1 VALQLDLCCSELRIF
16 GDATQ
21 LRQAILNL
29 LVNAREA
36 LQDRG
41 GVIRV
46 STGTVPVDPAA
57 CHGLVFG
64 GDQPP
69 GVYAFVRVVD
79 DGPGF
84 DLDAQERI
92 FEPFVSSK
100 GKHRGIGL
108 STVLGIARAHR
119 ALLQLESAPGRG
131 TTLAISLGVTG

>member
-1 VALQLDLCCSELRIF
+1 M
-16 GDATQ
+16 
-21 LRQAILNL
+21 NL
-29 LVNAREA
+29 LANAREA

-41 GVIRV
+41 GVIQV
-46 STGTVPVDPAA
+46 STGTERVDPAE
-57 CHGLVFG
+57 CHGLVLG
-64 GDQPP
+64 GDRPP
-69 GVYAFVRVVD
+69 GIFAFIRVAD
-79 DGPGF
+79 DGPGI

-131 TTLAISLGVTG
+131 TIFAIYFGVTS

>member
-1 VALQLDLCCSELRIF
+1 MARPLLLGAAVF

-29 LVNAREA
+29 IVNAREA

-46 STGTVPVDPAA
+46 STGTARVDPAV
-57 CHGLVFG
+57 CRGLVLG
-64 GDQPP
+64 ADRPA
-69 GVYAFVRVVD
+69 GVFAFVRVAD
-79 DGPGF
+79 DGPGI

-119 ALLQLESAPGRG
+119 ALLQLESAPGRR
-131 TTLAISLGVTG
+131 TSFAIYLAVTS